1 MFESSLYEASNN
13 PTVQR
18 APSVRVIL
26 LLSSKLFLTLD
37 QTPHDQWRWKS
48 FVSIIILS
56 LRAEELSSIRWFQM
70 KYTLDSYLLR
80 RVLLKSTI

>member
-37 QTPHDQWRWKS
+37 QTPHDQWR
-48 FVSIIILS
+48 
-56 LRAEELSSIRWFQM
+56 
-70 KYTLDSYLLR
+70 
-80 RVLLKSTI
+80 